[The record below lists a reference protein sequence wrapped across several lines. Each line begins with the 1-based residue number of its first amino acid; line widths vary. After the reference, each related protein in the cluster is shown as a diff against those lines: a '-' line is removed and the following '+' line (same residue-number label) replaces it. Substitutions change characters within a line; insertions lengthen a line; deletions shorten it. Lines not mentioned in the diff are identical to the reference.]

1 MTQQMVVFLARR
13 SLLTALF
20 VAGPILGAGLL
31 IGLTVAVF
39 QAVTQIREMTLTMI
53 PKILVV
59 GAVTF
64 WLLPW
69 MLKVLV
75 AYTTRFFQW
84 SSYYGR

>member
-1 MTQQMVVFLARR
+1 MNQQMVVFLARR
-13 SLLTALF
+13 SLVTALI

-31 IGLTVAVF
+31 VGLTVAVF

-75 AYTTRFFQW
+75 AYTARFFQW
-84 SSYYGR
+84 SSYYGT

>member
-31 IGLTVAVF
+31 IGLVVALF

-69 MLKVLV
+69 MLKVMV

-84 SSYYGR
+84 STYYGT

>member
-13 SLLTALF
+13 SLLTALM
-20 VAGPILGAGLL
+20 VGGPILGAGLA

-39 QAVTQIREMTLTMI
+39 QAVTQIREMTLTII

-59 GAVTF
+59 GGVTF

-69 MLKVLV
+69 MLKIMVS
-75 AYTTRFFQW
+75 YTMRLFTL
-84 SSYYGR
+84 SSYYGA